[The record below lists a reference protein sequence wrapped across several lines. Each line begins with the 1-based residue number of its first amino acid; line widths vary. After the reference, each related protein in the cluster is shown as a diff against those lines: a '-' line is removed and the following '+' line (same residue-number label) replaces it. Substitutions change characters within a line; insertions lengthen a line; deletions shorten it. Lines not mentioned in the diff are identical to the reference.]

1 MSVDETNSSALTLLQ
16 TCLGIVGG
24 ETLLIVYDKEHRGV
38 LKPIRDAAHITG
50 VSRVNDLL
58 YVDEQTL
65 TGVLSSYEVVMFCVS
80 DQLTLTLGHSDARL
94 KACRNGSRIAFLT
107 RPLESTPPTT
117 EILRVARATNRLK
130 NRLKGAVKLVVETD
144 GVQLIVYVGGR
155 EPVALTSLITKPG
168 SWGAIPDY
176 AEVALAPIESSANGS
191 FVADA
196 CVVGLGPL
204 MERLT
209 LRFENGCVRSAG
221 GGLIGRNLSRILAR
235 EPGSNLLGE
244 IGFGTNVMRKEFR
257 GEFDDKKA
265 LGSVHLGLGDNHTIG
280 GVNRSS
286 VHLDCLAKTC
296 KLSIDGVP
304 FDFQSLYSAQV
315 SGTSS

>member
-1 MSVDETNSSALTLLQ
+1 MNVDKAGASALTLLQ
-16 TCLGIVGG
+16 TCLGMVEA
-24 ETLLIVYDKEHRGV
+24 ETLLIVCDKDHRGV
-38 LKPIRDAAHITG
+38 LKPIRDAAQTIG
-50 VSRVNDLL
+50 VIRVHGLL

-65 TGVLSSYEVVMFCVS
+65 SGVLPSYDVAIFCVS

-94 KACRNGSRIAFLT
+94 EACRNGSRIAFLT
-107 RPLESTPPTT
+107 QPLESTPPPT
-117 EILRVARATNRLK
+117 EILRVARATNTLR
-130 NRLKGAVKLVVETD
+130 NRLKGAEKLVVDTN
-144 GVQLIVYVGGR
+144 GVQLTVDLTGR

-191 FVADA
+191 FIADA
-196 CVVGLGPL
+196 CVVGLGL
-204 MERLT
+204 LTEKLT
-209 LRFENGCVRSAG
+209 LRFEDGYVRTTG
-221 GGLIGRNLSRILAR
+221 GGLTGRSLMRILAR

-244 IGFGTNVMRKEFR
+244 IGFGTNAMRREFR

-280 GVNRSS
+280 GVNRSK
-286 VHLDCLAKTC
+286 VHLDCLAKAC

-304 FDFQSLYSAQV
+304 LDFQSLY
-315 SGTSS
+315 